1 MWNFFFFYMW
11 NLNNDTNGLVY
22 KQKQTHR
29 LKKQT
34 YSNQRGKGGLE
45 IRSLELTYT
54 HYYIQDCF
62 PGGSAVK
69 NLPASERDWDLNTG
83 LRRFHGEGNG
93 NSLQYSL
100 GNQMDRGSWR
110 ATVPWGHKEFD
121 MP

>member
-1 MWNFFFFYMW
+1 MEF
-11 NLNNDTNGLVY
+11 NNDTNGLVY

-34 YSNQRGKGGLE
+34 CSNQRGKGELE

-54 HYYIQDCF
+54 HYYIQNCF
-62 PGGSAVK
+62 PGGSPVQ
-69 NLPASERDWDLNTG
+69 NLPANERDWDLNTG

-93 NSLQYSL
+93 NSLQYSSL
-100 GNQMDRGSWR
+100 GNPMDRGSWR